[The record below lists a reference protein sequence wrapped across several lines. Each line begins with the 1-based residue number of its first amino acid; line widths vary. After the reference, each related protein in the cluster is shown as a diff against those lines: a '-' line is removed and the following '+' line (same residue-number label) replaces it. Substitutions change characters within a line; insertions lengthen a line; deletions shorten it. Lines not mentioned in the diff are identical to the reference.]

1 MNITDKRN
9 DLLKR
14 ISTIDD
20 RQLENISNQMIVVL
34 KQNKPYLLN
43 KEENLFIDKALEGDE
58 SERRLTKDQVVEEA
72 KTKYPKLKLQK

>member
-58 SERRLTKDQVVEEA
+58 SERRLTKNQVVEEA